1 MVTSVSS
8 STANNSTASKAGA
21 AAIAS
26 LGTGSG
32 MDVKSVAQ
40 AIVDSQKVPLSDAI
54 NKKIDQS
61 NAKISGYSA
70 IRYVLDQLKTA
81 FLDLNETTDLNAVS
95 VGNSQTSAFTA
106 TATSSAAAGNHTVV
120 VSQLATSQRSAS
132 LGSYASSTTAISGLT
147 SLSLAA
153 GYETSAVTFSALTAG
168 QSVTLNGLTFT
179 ATAAM
184 TATNVGA
191 AFASLTS
198 GMTATAAAAANTTSA
213 ALGAYSGTFTA
224 GFTTGTSSSGG
235 ITATSTSIGSVTNI
249 AGSGFTIA
257 TTDGSSSVYETA
269 TLTFNALAAG
279 QAVTVNGLKFTATA
293 AMTATQVG
301 AAFASL
307 TSGMTSTAA
316 AAANTTSAAL
326 GTYSGTF
333 TAGFTTATNS
343 SGVVTATATAYNDV
357 TDIAGSPSIVT
368 TDATTTT
375 IAISTATPTG
385 VVTAINAVTSTTG
398 VSAQLVQL
406 SSTGAYQIVLSGE
419 SGANN
424 AFKLTADDTDA
435 YLTLG
440 TTTAT
445 GLLVAAQN
453 AVLTVD
459 GLAVT
464 RSSNTIDDVITGV
477 TLNLNATTT
486 SGTPANLNLTLN
498 TQTVKDKLTNL
509 VSAYNDVQSV
519 LTEVYNKDSKV
530 TEYGASLVGDST
542 VQLIKSQIRSLFTTN
557 STSESG
563 TIYAMRDIG
572 ITLDVKGKMSLNTTT
587 LDAALTSS
595 YSDVVTMLNND
606 HSTNYI
612 STSTYTDGVAND
624 GINLLTEM
632 LGTDGVLV
640 NQSNNA
646 AKRVTDFQADLE
658 RLNDR
663 MTKLLERYNK
673 QFAARESFVGQSKSM
688 QTSLTATFKNMS
700 NQNGN

>member
-1 MVTSVSS
+1 
-8 STANNSTASKAGA
+8 
-21 AAIAS
+21 
-26 LGTGSG
+26 

-81 FLDLNETTDLNAVS
+81 FSDLNETTDLNAVS

-106 TATSSAAAGNHTVV
+106 TATSSAAAGNHTVEV
-120 VSQLATSQRSAS
+120 TQLATSQRSAS

-153 GYETSAVTFSALTAG
+153 GYETSAVNFSALTAG

-198 GMTATAAAAANTTSA
+198 GMTSTAAAAANTTSA
-213 ALGAYSGTFTA
+213 ALGSYSGTFTA
-224 GFTTGTSSSGG
+224 GFTTGTASSGG
-235 ITATSTSIGSVTNI
+235 VTATSISIGAVTNI

-257 TTDGSSSVYETA
+257 TTDGTSSVYETA

-307 TSGMTSTAA
+307 TSGMSSTAA

-509 VSAYNDVQSV
+509 VNAYNDVQTV
-519 LTEVYNKDSKV
+519 LTDVYNKDSKV

-572 ITLDVKGKMSLNTTT
+572 ITLDVKGKMSLNNTT

-632 LGTDGVLV
+632 LGTDGVLI

-646 AKRVTDFQADLE
+646 AKRVTDFQKDLE

-673 QFAARESFVGQSKSM
+673 QFAAMESFVGQSKSM

-700 NQNGN
+700 NQNNN

>member
-1 MVTSVSS
+1 MVTPVSS
-8 STANNSTASKAGA
+8 SSAASKAGS

-32 MDVKSVAQ
+32 MDVKSVAE
-40 AIVDSQKVPLSDAI
+40 AIVDAQKVPLSDAI

-81 FLDLNETTDLNAVS
+81 FSDLNETTDLNAVS

-106 TATSSAAAGNHTVV
+106 TASSLATATNHTVEV
-120 VSQLATSQRSAS
+120 TQLATSQRSAS
-132 LGSYASSTTAISGLT
+132 LGSYASSTTTISGLT
-147 SLSLAA
+147 SLTLDA
-153 GYETSAVTFSALTAG
+153 GYETSAVTFSALAAG

-191 AFASLTS
+191 AFASLIS
-198 GMTATAAAAANTTSA
+198 GMTATAAAAANTSSA
-213 ALGAYSGTFTA
+213 ALGSYSGTFTA
-224 GFTTGTSSSGG
+224 GFTTGTASSGVVS
-235 ITATSTSIGSVTNI
+235 ATSNTIGSVTDI
-249 AGSGFTIA
+249 AGSETATIA
-257 TTDGSSSVYETA
+257 TTDGTSSVAETA

-279 QAVTVNGLKFTATA
+279 QAVTVNGLTFTATA
-293 AMTATQVG
+293 AMTASEVG
-301 AAFASL
+301 DAFASL

-333 TAGFTTATNS
+333 TSGFTTSTNS
-343 SGVVTATATAYNDV
+343 SGVVTATSITTGDV
-357 TDIAGSPSIVT
+357 TDIVSSVSPSIVT
-368 TDATTTT
+368 TSATSTT
-375 IAISTATPTG
+375 ISISTATPAG

-406 SSTGAYQIVLSGE
+406 SSTGAYQIVLSGA

-424 AFKLTADDTDA
+424 AFELTANDDDD
-435 YLTLG
+435 YLTIG
-440 TTTAT
+440 TSS
-445 GLLVAAQN
+445 GLLVTAQD
-453 AVLTVD
+453 AELTVD
-459 GLAVT
+459 GLDVT
-464 RSSNTIDDVITGV
+464 RSTNTIDDVITGV

-498 TQTVKDKLTNL
+498 TQTIKDKLNNL
-509 VSAYNDVQSV
+509 VNAYNDVQSV
-519 LTEVYNKDSKV
+519 LKDVYSKDSKV

-542 VQLIKSQIRSLFTTN
+542 VQLIKSQIRSLFTAN

-572 ITLDVKGKMSLNTTT
+572 ITLDVTGKMSLNTTT

-595 YSDVVTMLNND
+595 YADVVTMLNND
-606 HSTNYI
+606 HNTNYI
-612 STSTYTDGVAND
+612 SSSTYTDGVAND
-624 GINLLTEM
+624 GINLLTDM
-632 LGTDGVLV
+632 LGTDGVLI

-646 AKRVTDFQADLE
+646 AKRVTDFEADLE

-673 QFAARESFVGQSKSM
+673 QFAAMESFVGQSKSM

-700 NQNGN
+700 NQNNN

>member
-1 MVTSVSS
+1 
-8 STANNSTASKAGA
+8 
-21 AAIAS
+21 
-26 LGTGSG
+26 
-32 MDVKSVAQ
+32 
-40 AIVDSQKVPLSDAI
+40 
-54 NKKIDQS
+54 
-61 NAKISGYSA
+61 
-70 IRYVLDQLKTA
+70 
-81 FLDLNETTDLNAVS
+81 
-95 VGNSQTSAFTA
+95 
-106 TATSSAAAGNHTVV
+106 
-120 VSQLATSQRSAS
+120 
-132 LGSYASSTTAISGLT
+132 
-147 SLSLAA
+147 
-153 GYETSAVTFSALTAG
+153 
-168 QSVTLNGLTFT
+168 
-179 ATAAM
+179 
-184 TATNVGA
+184 
-191 AFASLTS
+191 
-198 GMTATAAAAANTTSA
+198 
-213 ALGAYSGTFTA
+213 
-224 GFTTGTSSSGG
+224 
-235 ITATSTSIGSVTNI
+235 
-249 AGSGFTIA
+249 
-257 TTDGSSSVYETA
+257 
-269 TLTFNALAAG
+269 
-279 QAVTVNGLKFTATA
+279 
-293 AMTATQVG
+293 MTATQVG

-333 TAGFTTATNS
+333 TAGFTTGTNS
-343 SGVVTATATAYNDV
+343 SGVVTATSTAYNDV
-357 TDIAGSPSIVT
+357 TNIAGSPSIVT

-406 SSTGAYQIVLSGE
+406 SSTGAYQIVLSGA

-424 AFKLTADDTDA
+424 AFKLTANDTDA

-440 TTTAT
+440 ITTAT
-445 GLLVAAQN
+445 GMLVAAQD

-464 RSSNTIDDVITGV
+464 RSKNTINDAITGV

-486 SGTPANLNLTLN
+486 TGTPANLNLTLN
-498 TQTVKDKLTNL
+498 TQTFKDKLTNL

-519 LTEVYNKDSKV
+519 LTDVYSKDSKV

-542 VQLIKSQIRSLFTTN
+542 VQLIKSQIRSLFTAN
-557 STSESG
+557 STSASG

-595 YSDVVTMLNND
+595 YAKVVTMLNND
-606 HSTNYI
+606 HNTNYI
-612 STSTYTDGVAND
+612 SSSTYTDGVAND
-624 GINLLTEM
+624 GINLLTTM
-632 LGTDGVLV
+632 LGTDGVLI

-646 AKRVTDFQADLE
+646 AKRVTDFGADLT

-673 QFAARESFVGQSKSM
+673 QFATMESFVGQSKSM

-700 NQNGN
+700 NQNNN

>member
-1 MVTSVSS
+1 
-8 STANNSTASKAGA
+8 
-21 AAIAS
+21 
-26 LGTGSG
+26 
-32 MDVKSVAQ
+32 MDVKAVAQ
-40 AIVDSQKVPLSDAI
+40 AIVDAQKVPQTDAI
-54 NKKIDQS
+54 NKKIDKS

-81 FLDLNETTDLNAVS
+81 FTNISKTTDLNAVA
-95 VGNSQTSAFTA
+95 VGNSQTAAFTA
-106 TATSSAAAGNHTVV
+106 AATSSAAAGNHTVEV
-120 VSQLATSQRSAS
+120 TQLATSQRSAS

-147 SLSLAA
+147 SLTLAA
-153 GYETSAVTFSALTAG
+153 GYETSAVNFSALTAG

-198 GMTATAAAAANTTSA
+198 GMTAAEAKAANTTSA
-213 ALGAYSGTFTA
+213 ALGTFSGTFTA
-224 GFTTGTSSSGG
+224 GFTTGTASSGG
-235 ITATSTSIGSVTNI
+235 ITATSTTIGSVTNI

-257 TTDGSSSVYETA
+257 TTDGTSGVAETA
-269 TLTFNALAAG
+269 SLTFNALAAG
-279 QAVTVNGLKFTATA
+279 QAITVNGLKFTATA
-293 AMTATQVG
+293 AMTASEVG
-301 AAFASL
+301 DAFASL

-333 TAGFTTATNS
+333 TAGYTTGTNS
-343 SGVVTATATAYNDV
+343 SGVVTATSTSTGDV

-375 IAISTATPTG
+375 IAISTATPAG
-385 VVTAINAVTSTTG
+385 VVTALNAVTSTTG

-406 SSTGAYQIVLSGE
+406 SSTGAYQVVLSGT

-445 GLLVAAQN
+445 GLLVAAQD
-453 AVLTVD
+453 AALTVD
-459 GLAVT
+459 GLDVT
-464 RSSNTIDDVITGV
+464 RSTNTVDDVITGV

-486 SGTPANLNLTLN
+486 SGTPANLNLTLD
-498 TQTVKDKLTNL
+498 TAPIKDKLTAL
-509 VSAYNDVQSV
+509 VSAYNDVQTV
-519 LTEVYNKDSKV
+519 LDDVSNKDSKV

-542 VQLIKSQIRSLFTTN
+542 VGLIRSQIRSLFATN
-557 STSESG
+557 STSASG
-563 TIYAMRDIG
+563 TIYAMRNVGLTIDA
-572 ITLDVKGKMSLNTTT
+572 KGKMSLNATT
-587 LDAALTSS
+587 LDSALTSS

-606 HSTNYI
+606 HSTTYI
-612 STSTYTDGVAND
+612 SSSTYTDGVAND
-624 GINLLTEM
+624 GINLLADM
-632 LGTDGVLV
+632 LGTNGLLV

-646 AKRVTDFQADLE
+646 AKSVTSYKDDLAK
-658 RLNDR
+658 LNDR
-663 MTKLLERYNK
+663 MTMLLDRYNK
-673 QFAARESFVGQSKSM
+673 QFAAMESFVGQSKSM

>member
-1 MVTSVSS
+1 MVTSVSNTS
-8 STANNSTASKAGA
+8 AASKAGA

-40 AIVDSQKVPLSDAI
+40 AIVDSQKVPQSDAI

-81 FLDLNETTDLNAVS
+81 FSDLNETTDLNAVS

-106 TATSSAAAGNHTVV
+106 TATSSALATNHTVEV
-120 VSQLATSQRSAS
+120 TQLATSQRSAS

-147 SLSLAA
+147 SLTLAA

-179 ATAAM
+179 ATSAM
-184 TATNVGA
+184 TATN
-191 AFASLTS
+191 
-198 GMTATAAAAANTTSA
+198 
-213 ALGAYSGTFTA
+213 
-224 GFTTGTSSSGG
+224 
-235 ITATSTSIGSVTNI
+235 
-249 AGSGFTIA
+249 
-257 TTDGSSSVYETA
+257 
-269 TLTFNALAAG
+269 
-279 QAVTVNGLKFTATA
+279 
-293 AMTATQVG
+293 VG

-333 TAGFTTATNS
+333 TAGFTTGTASSGGITATSTTIGSVTNIAGSGFTIATTDGTSGVAETATLTFNALAAGQAVTVNGLTFTATAALTATEVGAAFASISSGAAASTLSSTSGTYSGTFTAGFSTGTNS
-343 SGVVTATATAYNDV
+343 SGVVTATSTSTDDV
-357 TDIAGSPSIVT
+357 TDIAGSPSMVT

-375 IAISTATPTG
+375 IAISTATPAG
-385 VVTAINAVTSTTG
+385 VVTAINAETSTTG

-406 SSTGAYQIVLSGE
+406 SSTGAYQIVLSGA

-445 GLLVAAQN
+445 GMLVEAQD
-453 AVLTVD
+453 AELTVD
-459 GLAVT
+459 GLDVT
-464 RSSNTIDDVITGV
+464 RSTNTIDDVITGV

-498 TQTVKDKLTNL
+498 TQTIKDKLNNL

-519 LTEVYNKDSKV
+519 LTDVYSKDSKV

-542 VQLIKSQIRSLFTTN
+542 VQLIKSQVRSLFTTN

-572 ITLDVKGKMSLNTTT
+572 ITLDAKGKMSLNSTT
-587 LDAALTSS
+587 LDSALSSS

-612 STSTYTDGVAND
+612 SSSTYTDGVAND

-646 AKRVTDFQADLE
+646 AKRVTDFQDDLD

-673 QFAARESFVGQSKSM
+673 QFAAMESFVGQSKSM

-700 NQNGN
+700 NSNNN

>member
-1 MVTSVSS
+1 MVTPVSS
-8 STANNSTASKAGA
+8 SSANNSTASKAGT

-81 FLDLNETTDLNAVS
+81 FSDLNQTTDLNAVS

-132 LGSYASSTTAISGLT
+132 LGSYATSTTAISGLT

-153 GYETSAVTFSALTAG
+153 GYETSAVNFSALTAG

-213 ALGAYSGTFTA
+213 ALGSYSGTFTA
-224 GFTTGTSSSGG
+224 GFTTGTASSGG
-235 ITATSTSIGSVTNI
+235 VTATSISIGAVTNI
-249 AGSGFTIA
+249 AGTGFTIA
-257 TTDGSSSVYETA
+257 TTDGTSSVYETA

-424 AFKLTADDTDA
+424 AFKLTANDTDA

-509 VSAYNDVQSV
+509 VNAYNDVQTV
-519 LTEVYNKDSKV
+519 LTDVYNKDSKV

-572 ITLDVKGKMSLNTTT
+572 ITLDVKGKMSLNNTT

-595 YSDVVTMLNND
+595 YSDVVTMLNNN

-632 LGTDGVLV
+632 LGTDGVLI

-646 AKRVTDFQADLE
+646 AKRVTDFQKDLE

-673 QFAARESFVGQSKSM
+673 QFAAMESFVGQSKSM

-700 NQNGN
+700 NQNNN

>member
-8 STANNSTASKAGA
+8 STANSSTASKAGS

-40 AIVDSQKVPLSDAI
+40 AIVDSQKVPQSDAI

-81 FLDLNETTDLNAVS
+81 FSDLNETTDLNAVS

-106 TATSSAAAGNHTVV
+106 TATSSAAAGNHTVEV
-120 VSQLATSQRSAS
+120 TQLATSQRSAS

-213 ALGAYSGTFTA
+213 GLGSYTGTFTA
-224 GFTTGTSSSGG
+224 GFTTGVASSGG
-235 ITATSTSIGSVTNI
+235 VTATSTSIGAVTNI

-257 TTDGSSSVYETA
+257 TTDGTSGVAETA
-269 TLTFNALAAG
+269 TLTFNDLVAG
-279 QAVTVNGLKFTATA
+279 QAITVNGLTFTATA
-293 AMTATQVG
+293 AMTASEVG
-301 AAFASL
+301 DAFASIS
-307 TSGMTSTAA
+307 SGTAA
-316 AAANTTSAAL
+316 SSLSSTN

-333 TAGFTTATNS
+333 TAGFSTGTNS
-343 SGVVTATATAYNDV
+343 SGVVTATSTSTDDV

-368 TDATTTT
+368 TSATTTT
-375 IAISTATPTG
+375 ISISTATPAG

-406 SSTGAYQIVLSGE
+406 SSTGAYQIVLSGT

-424 AFKLTADDTDA
+424 AFELTADDTDA
-435 YLTLG
+435 YLTIG
-440 TTTAT
+440 TSD
-445 GLLVAAQN
+445 GLLVAAQD
-453 AVLTVD
+453 AELTVD
-459 GLAVT
+459 GLDVT
-464 RSSNTIDDVITGV
+464 RSNNTIDDVITGV

-498 TQTVKDKLTNL
+498 TQTIKDKLNNL
-509 VSAYNDVQSV
+509 VNAYNDVQSV
-519 LTEVYNKDSKV
+519 LKDVYSKDSKV

-542 VQLIKSQIRSLFTTN
+542 VQLIKSQIRGLFTAN

-572 ITLDVKGKMSLNTTT
+572 ITLDVTGKMSLNTTT

-595 YSDVVTMLNND
+595 YADVVTMLNND
-606 HSTNYI
+606 HNTNYI

-624 GINLLTEM
+624 GINLLTDM
-632 LGTDGVLV
+632 LGTDGVLI

-646 AKRVTDFQADLE
+646 AKRVTDFQKDLE

-673 QFAARESFVGQSKSM
+673 QFAAMESFVGQSKSM

-700 NQNGN
+700 NQNNN